1 MTFAMR
7 KRCVIP
13 HGTVETRRHWLEL
26 MCSFAA
32 RADGRPAG
40 GCLWINKKKL
50 TFSVLAE
57 IQQLVTPLR
66 DYTQRIFQEGDDD
79 QETADRWEVS
89 GKRSR
94 KTPSVP

>member
-1 MTFAMR
+1 MR
-7 KRCVIP
+7 YTPWYCRNKTSLVRTDVLLCGSCGRSP
-13 HGTVETRRHWLEL
+13 GRRLPLDKQEE
-26 MCSFAA
+26 
-32 RADGRPAG
+32 
-40 GCLWINKKKL
+40 L